1 MDEFLAHAQGQKAYE
16 SLPAKGRQGHP
27 GVLGGR
33 DQGDAALRWIRRAA
47 ELTPNLTWPAA
58 EHPQGARGRPV
69 SVTGMR
75 QAMFMRAAPD
85 GNRGTFDPTNPD
97 IRFSRRSPE
106 PRSEFHDLNRKIREE
121 DRTLWNKAKRM
132 LARQLT
138 PGGLLPSSVFKAK
151 IERDSKFEVAELD
164 TKNLVAHLDDAVKG
178 AYGMTFRLPDETK
191 TLLNRALGGSI
202 DASIPEAVKV
212 EIVKMRQH
220 RQAVCWNTPTSCSTN
235 KRLAAAGREGVRRPK
250 PSLLETIAGNIG
262 TYVHRSTRRSTI
274 KVADPCLTSA
284 DAARRYLRDQYEEG
298 GPVR

>member
-16 SLPAKGRQGHP
+16 SLPAKAARAIREFWGAIKAMLRS
-27 GVLGGR
+27 GGF
-33 DQGDAALRWIRRAA
+33 A
-47 ELTPNLTWPAA
+47 ELPNYTESDLAYLLRNIHKA
-58 EHPQGARGRPV
+58 ARGRPV

-106 PRSEFHDLNRKIREE
+106 PQSEFHDLNRKIREE

-178 AYGMTFRLPDETK
+178 AYGMTFSRLPDETK

-212 EIVKMRQH
+212 EIVKMRQYID
-220 RQAVCWNTPTSCSTN
+220 RLSVEYADILFNEAN
-235 KRLAAAGREGVRRPK
+235 ALAAAGREEVRRPK
-250 PSLLETIAGNIG
+250 PACLGDDRRQ
-262 TYVHRSTRRSTI
+262 HRNLRAQILQGVRRS
-274 KVADPCLTSA
+274 KVADPRA
-284 DAARRYLRDQYEEG
+284 
-298 GPVR
+298 